1 MNFRSKSRRDEP
13 EVNLVPLVDVALL
26 LVVFF
31 MLSTTFVKMSA
42 ITLDL
47 PEAAPQAQS
56 EPKRPLEI
64 TIDAS
69 GQFYV
74 NEQRVINTQVETL
87 KQALQKAAGN
97 DTKIPLLISA
107 DAKTPHQAVVT
118 AMDAAGQLG
127 FVHLSL
133 ATKQATGRQK
143 P

>member
-47 PEAAPQAQS
+47 PEASPQAKA
-56 EPKRPLEI
+56 EPQKPLEI

-74 NEQRVINTQVETL
+74 NEQRVISTQVETL
-87 KQALQKAAGN
+87 KQAIRKAAGN
-97 DTKIPLLISA
+97 DVKKPLLISA

-133 ATKQATGRQK
+133 ATRQAPGRQT

>member
-47 PEAAPQAQS
+47 PEASPQAQS
-56 EPKRPLEI
+56 QPKKPLEI

-74 NEQRVINTQVETL
+74 NEQRVINTQIETL
-87 KQALQKAAGN
+87 KQAIQKAAGD

-107 DAKTPHQAVVT
+107 DAKTPHQAVVS

-133 ATKQATGRQK
+133 ATRQAPGRQK